1 MDFIDDLVLRLSEAI
16 KARPA
21 PSNSLKIKV
30 KDLGVIVATQSLIT
44 REEIPADTEI
54 ALSRADCEKLIA
66 GKLNPQM
73 AYLQGK
79 IKITGDPAMVLQWLP
94 IVLGK

>member
-1 MDFIDDLVLRLSEAI
+1 MDFIDELVFRLSAAI

-21 PSNSLKIKV
+21 PNNSLKIHL
-30 KDLGVIVATQSLIT
+30 KDLGVIVATKTSIT

-54 ALSRADCEKLIA
+54 KLSRADCEKLIA

-79 IKITGDPAMVLQWLP
+79 IKIIGDPAMVLQWLP
-94 IVLGK
+94 ILLGK

>member
-1 MDFIDDLVLRLSEAI
+1 MDFLDELVIRLSAAI
-16 KARPA
+16 KSRPA
-21 PSNSLKIKV
+21 PNNSLKIQL
-30 KDLGVIVATQSLIT
+30 KDLGAIVATKSLVT

-54 ALSRADCEKLIA
+54 KLSRADCEKLIA

-94 IVLGK
+94 ILLGK

>member
-1 MDFIDDLVLRLSEAI
+1 MDFIDDLVLKLSEAI

-21 PSNSLKIKV
+21 PRNSLKIKV
-30 KDLGVIVATQSLIT
+30 KGLGVIVATQSLIT
-44 REEIPADTEI
+44 REEIPADNEI
-54 ALSRADCEKLIA
+54 ALSRADCEKLVA

-94 IVLGK
+94 ILLGK

>member
-1 MDFIDDLVLRLSEAI
+1 MDFIDELVVRLSAAI
-16 KARPA
+16 KAQPA
-21 PSNSLKIKV
+21 PDSSLKIRL
-30 KDLGVIVATQSLIT
+30 KDLGVIVAKKSSIT

-54 ALSRADCEKLIA
+54 KLSRADCEKLIA

-94 IVLGK
+94 ILLGK

>member
-1 MDFIDDLVLRLSEAI
+1 MDFIDELVVRLSAAI
-16 KARPA
+16 KAQPA
-21 PSNSLKIKV
+21 PDSSLKIRL
-30 KDLGVIVATQSLIT
+30 KDLGVIVATRSSIT

-54 ALSRADCEKLIA
+54 KLSRADCEKLIA

-94 IVLGK
+94 ILLGK